1 MTTCKRYFRNCN
13 DFGICVNIGKKG
25 YVLAEDPIE
34 RTTIFQYGIYGVGKF
49 ARIFDPNYITFE
61 GGKFY
66 DVREYEKDNVVFEAQ
81 DDFFLIGFNK
91 LDNYD
96 WEGRL
101 IDDDEKVLDL
111 KSIYDQPRPV
121 THRCF
126 IVCFDGN
133 PIVNDKKLK
142 RYDYAEVTYPKEY
155 KIDLNHGVL
164 GFFKKLC

>member
-91 LDNYD
+91 LDSYD

-101 IDDDEKVLDL
+101 IDDDEKSLDL
-111 KSIYDQPRPV
+111 KSIYDQPRPE
-121 THRCF
+121 TH
-126 IVCFDGN
+126 
-133 PIVNDKKLK
+133 K
-142 RYDYAEVTYPKEY
+142 
-155 KIDLNHGVL
+155 
-164 GFFKKLC
+164 

>member
-25 YVLAEDPIE
+25 YVLAEEPTE
-34 RTTIFQYGIYGVGKF
+34 RKTIFQYGIYGVGKF
-49 ARIFDPNYITFE
+49 ARIFDPNYIVFE

-81 DDFFLIGFNK
+81 EDFFLIGFNK
-91 LDNYD
+91 LDDYN

-101 IDDDEKVLDL
+101 IDKDEDKLDL
-111 KSIYDQPRPV
+111 KSIYDQEIPV
-121 THRCF
+121 NHRCF
-126 IVCFDGN
+126 IICFDGN
-133 PIVNDKKLK
+133 PQVNGKKLK

-155 KIDLNHGVL
+155 NINLNGGVL

>member
-13 DFGICVNIGKKG
+13 EFGICVNIGKKG
-25 YVLAEDPIE
+25 YVLAEEPTE
-34 RTTIFQYGIYGVGKF
+34 RKTIFQYGIYGIGKF
-49 ARIFDPNYITFE
+49 ARIFAPNYIIFE
-61 GGKFY
+61 GGNFY

-81 DDFFLIGFNK
+81 EDFFLIGFNK
-91 LDNYD
+91 LDNCD

-101 IDDDEKVLDL
+101 IDEDKLEL
-111 KSIYDQPRPV
+111 KSIYDQEIPV
-121 THRCF
+121 NHRCF

-133 PIVNDKKLK
+133 PLVNGKKLK

-155 KIDLNHGVL
+155 NIDLNGGVL

>member
-1 MTTCKRYFRNCN
+1 MTTCKRYFRTCN

-49 ARIFDPNYITFE
+49 ARIFDPNYIVFE

-91 LDNYD
+91 LDSYD

-101 IDDDEKVLDL
+101 IDKDENKLDL
-111 KSIYDQPRPV
+111 KSIYDHEIPV
-121 THRCF
+121 NHRCF

-133 PIVNDKKLK
+133 PIVNNTKLRRFDYDELKIDKK
-142 RYDYAEVTYPKEY
+142 YN
-155 KIDLNHGVL
+155 IDLNGGVL
-164 GFFKKLC
+164 ALFKKL

>member
-101 IDDDEKVLDL
+101 IDDDEKLLDL

-121 THRCF
+121 TYRCF

-142 RYDYAEVTYPKEY
+142 RYDYAEVKYPKEY
-155 KIDLNHGVL
+155 KIDLNGGVL